1 MVDYQITTASW
12 MDCLTV
18 PSRAI
23 VNTENGTAVF
33 AKPLVDENGQEIP
46 FEETLPVPE
55 GTEDIP
61 PEYSLVP
68 VEIGISDSTNTEIL
82 WGIEEGTT
90 VYLAGP
96 QDLYA
101 DISMDMGVAVG

>member
-1 MVDYQITTASW
+1 MTI
-12 MDCLTV
+12 
-18 PSRAI
+18 
-23 VNTENGTAVF
+23 
-33 AKPLVDENGQEIP
+33 
-46 FEETLPVPE
+46 PE
-55 GTEDIP
+55 GTEIP
-61 PEYSLVP
+61 EGYYLVP

-101 DISMDMGVAVG
+101 DMYTDTAVAVG